1 MQARS
6 ELAQDMSN
14 KRQSIID
21 EESDEERPT
30 EVFAD
35 AQTLLRERDQSVQ
48 SCDDTH
54 ADNSP

>member
-14 KRQSIID
+14 KRHSVID
-21 EESDEERPT
+21 EESDEDRPT

-35 AQTLLRERDQSVQ
+35 AQTLLRERNQSV
-48 SCDDTH
+48 
-54 ADNSP
+54 

>member
-14 KRQSIID
+14 KHHSVID

-35 AQTLLRERDQSVQ
+35 A
-48 SCDDTH
+48 
-54 ADNSP
+54 